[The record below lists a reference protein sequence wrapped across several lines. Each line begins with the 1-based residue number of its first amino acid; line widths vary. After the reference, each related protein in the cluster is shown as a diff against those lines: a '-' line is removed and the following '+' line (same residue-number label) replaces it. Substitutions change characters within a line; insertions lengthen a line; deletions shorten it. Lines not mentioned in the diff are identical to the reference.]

1 MNSSTNEAPF
11 LSKVGKSSTFLINLA
26 VVLGGLISF
35 GWLVGSLLL
44 LETGSVGVGIGELG
58 SGQLLCFYLV
68 LRAGIKQE
76 VGEGLGR

>member
-1 MNSSTNEAPF
+1 M
-11 LSKVGKSSTFLINLA
+11 
-26 VVLGGLISF
+26 
-35 GWLVGSLLL
+35 
-44 LETGSVGVGIGELG
+44 GIGELG